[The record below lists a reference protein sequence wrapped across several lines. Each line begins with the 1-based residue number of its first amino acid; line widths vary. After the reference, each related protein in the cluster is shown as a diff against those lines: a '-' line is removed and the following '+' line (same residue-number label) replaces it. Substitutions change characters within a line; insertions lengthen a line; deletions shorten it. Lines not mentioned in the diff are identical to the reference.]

1 MNYKPLVALISG
13 LLAAQ
18 PALAEKYDDLTAT
31 VNLIQIVGTIDPAKV
46 SDYTEYMMAV
56 NLYDGLTTA
65 DTTGKIQ
72 PLLAKSWDVSSDGKT
87 FTFHLREDAKFQNG
101 DAVKASDV
109 VYSVQR
115 LLTINQGVSGF
126 FKPFLAADGVSAVDK
141 HTVKFALKQP
151 SSAFLAMTPL
161 LFVIDQSVALEH
173 GNEGSKWSEDY
184 LSSHSLGTGP
194 YSLGE
199 WQRGSRLVLERNHDY
214 FAGFPQNPL
223 EKVRLLITKDE
234 STIKALANKGEL
246 DLSSTYQ
253 ASETLAAIDKIPGYH
268 IQNLGTA
275 TGYYIKFNNQLAPT
289 DDVNIRKA
297 IALSID
303 YDLANTELHPGESMA
318 GPLASLFKD
327 AFLDGLEAPHLD
339 LAKAA
344 EYVKKSKYAGQK
356 IPLTLGYVAGSAYEE
371 EIALMMQANLQSI
384 GFDVKLQ
391 ADPWSRVTEIAAK
404 PETTPNVNQ
413 IFFGPTYSSP
423 LSVFYNQYSSKSAGS
438 WASMSWL
445 NDKQVDEWI
454 DQASTELD
462 ADKRNA
468 IYKKLQKYIVD
479 NQVDAFLQTTRYRQA
494 VNDCLSDMKFVPIQ
508 SFYYDFS
515 KYNWLCRPNRK

>member
-18 PALAEKYDDLTAT
+18 PALAETYDDLTAT
-31 VNLIQIVGTIDPAKV
+31 MNVIQIVGTIDPAKV
-46 SDYTEYMMAV
+46 SDYTEYLMAV

-65 DTTGKIQ
+65 DTAGNIQ
-72 PLLAKSWDVSSDGKT
+72 PLLAKSWDASADGKT
-87 FTFHLREDAKFQNG
+87 FTFHLRDDAKFQNG
-101 DAVKASDV
+101 DLLKASDV

-126 FKPFLAADGVSAVDK
+126 FQPFLAADGVSAIDK
-141 HTVKFALKQP
+141 HTVQFTLKQP

-161 LFVIDQSVALEH
+161 LFVINQNQALQH
-173 GNEGSKWSEDY
+173 GDKGEWSEEY
-184 LSSHSLGTGP
+184 LAANSLGTGP
-194 YSLGE
+194 YTLE
-199 WQRGSRLVLERNHDY
+199 DWQRGSRLLLARNHDY

-223 EKVRLLITKDE
+223 EKVRVLVTKDE

-246 DLSSTYQ
+246 DLSSIYQ
-253 ASETLAAIDKIPGYH
+253 ANETLAAIGKLPGYH
-268 IQNLGTA
+268 IQNMSTA

-303 YDLANTELHPGESMA
+303 YDLANSELHPGEPMA
-318 GPLASLFKD
+318 GPLAALFKD
-327 AFLDGLEAPHLD
+327 AFLDTLEPPHLD

-344 EYVKKSKYAGQK
+344 EYVKQSKYAGQK
-356 IPLTLGYVAGSAYEE
+356 IPLTLGYVSGSAYEE
-371 EIALMMQANLQSI
+371 ELALMMQANLQSI

-445 NDKQVDEWI
+445 NDKQVDAWI

-468 IYKKLQKYIVD
+468 LYKQLQKYIVD
-479 NQVDAFLQTTRYRQA
+479 NQVDAFLQTTRYRMA
-494 VNDCLSDMKFVPIQ
+494 VNNCLSDMQFVPIQ
-508 SFYYDFS
+508 GFYYDFS
-515 KYNWLCRPNRK
+515 KYSWSCRPTRK